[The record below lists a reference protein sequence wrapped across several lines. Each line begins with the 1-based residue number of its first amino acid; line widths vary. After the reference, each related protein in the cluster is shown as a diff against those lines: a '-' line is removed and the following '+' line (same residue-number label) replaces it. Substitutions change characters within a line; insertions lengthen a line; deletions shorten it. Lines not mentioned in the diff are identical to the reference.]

1 MALAQITRN
10 GMLTIAVLV
19 AMLWGCVLT
28 ERHLSRNSKVETY
41 RALRDLRYLRFK
53 RHVEP
58 ASRPLPPSPGPAS
71 VSMGPVVG

>member
-10 GMLTIAVLV
+10 GLLTIAVLV

-28 ERHLSRNSKVETY
+28 ERRLSRNSKVETY

-53 RHVEP
+53 HHVEP
-58 ASRPLPPSPGPAS
+58 ASRPLPPSSGPPS
-71 VSMGPVVG
+71 VSLGPVVG